1 MENIVLYIV
10 AFTTTEMEFD
20 LWHVIPDA
28 VRHETNKSF
37 IPRSNGQLG
46 GKSQGVTNRDL
57 KSLIYPSCVAPTG
70 TKGS

>member
-10 AFTTTEMEFD
+10 ASTTTEMEFD

-46 GKSQGVTNRDL
+46 GKNQGVTNRDL
-57 KSLIYPSCVAPTG
+57 MLPGPSVQLELPIG
-70 TKGS
+70 TNE